1 MDTGRERGVKRD
13 DITEGISYYKTADI
27 THSST
32 ATCSDLVL
40 FFSFRE
46 AVANNKF
53 EKKLVGLL
61 LISSSVIVSCLS
73 VVSCHHPLCVFTS
86 VMRSV
91 EAAEPRSR
99 HTANSGH

>member
-46 AVANNKF
+46 AVANNTF
-53 EKKLVGLL
+53 
-61 LISSSVIVSCLS
+61 
-73 VVSCHHPLCVFTS
+73 
-86 VMRSV
+86 
-91 EAAEPRSR
+91 
-99 HTANSGH
+99 

>member
-40 FFSFRE
+40 FFF
-46 AVANNKF
+46 
-53 EKKLVGLL
+53 
-61 LISSSVIVSCLS
+61 I
-73 VVSCHHPLCVFTS
+73 
-86 VMRSV
+86 
-91 EAAEPRSR
+91 
-99 HTANSGH
+99 